1 MSDFEAAYA
10 LWVALG
16 TLGVA
21 QYAAANN
28 GLWGFVILR
37 RWPTATKVC
46 SALIVIGAFAWFFIS
61 EDRNLPD
68 TGAGLD
74 GVEQARWFALA
85 ATVSLF
91 IQIGVSSV
99 VNHRW
104 GASHGWDPT
113 EERCPPAGLTW
124 LERTTFARAL
134 AARIKATIRGSR

>member
-10 LWVALG
+10 LWVALS

-21 QYAAANN
+21 QYAAVSN
-28 GLWGFVILR
+28 GLRGIVILR
-37 RWPTATKVC
+37 RWPIATKVC

-85 ATVSLF
+85 ATASLLV
-91 IQIGVSSV
+91 QLGVSSI

-104 GASHGWDPT
+104 GASHGWDPA
-113 EERCPPAGLTW
+113 EERWPPAGLTW
-124 LERTTFARAL
+124 LEHTTFARAL
-134 AARIKATIRGSR
+134 AARIRATFGGSR

>member
-21 QYAAANN
+21 QYAAASN

-37 RWPTATKVC
+37 RWPAATKVC

-85 ATVSLF
+85 ATVSLLV
-91 IQIGVSSV
+91 QIGVSSI
-99 VNHRW
+99 VNHQW

-113 EERCPPAGLTW
+113 EERWPPAGLTW

-134 AARIKATIRGSR
+134 AARIQATIRGSR

>member
-1 MSDFEAAYA
+1 MSEFEAAYA

-21 QYAAANN
+21 QYAAVSN
-28 GLWGFVILR
+28 GLWGIVLLR
-37 RWPTATKVC
+37 RWPRATRVG
-46 SALIVIGAFAWFFIS
+46 SALIVIAAFAWFFIS

-68 TGAGLD
+68 TGDGLD

-85 ATVSLF
+85 ATASLLV
-91 IQIGVSSV
+91 QLGVSSV

-104 GASHGWDPT
+104 GASHGWDPA
-113 EERCPPAGLTW
+113 EERWPPEGLTW

-134 AARIKATIRGSR
+134 AARIRALFGGSR